1 MSAQIRMASEA
12 DAEQMLAI
20 YAPVV
25 RETIISFEYEPPSL
39 AEFRGRVRATLEGMP
54 WLVCDNDGEIAGYAY
69 ASPFRTRAGYGWAC
83 ELTVYVHHGYHRCGI
98 GRALYTSLFRCLA
111 LQGYCVA
118 VAAITIPNPASMALH
133 ESMGMRR
140 IGTYEKVGYKH
151 GQWLDD
157 GVWQLELQPTP
168 AEPEPPV
175 PWNEVAHLT
184 EWSECLSAGLAY
196 LKLQSG

>member
-1 MSAQIRMASEA
+1 MSAQIRMAAEA

-25 RETIISFEYEPPSL
+25 RETVISFEYEPPSL
-39 AEFRGRVRATLEGMP
+39 PEFRERIRTTLERMP
-54 WLVCDNDGEIAGYAY
+54 WLVCDNDSEIAGYAY
-69 ASPFRTRAGYGWAC
+69 SSPFRTREGYRWAC
-83 ELTVYVHHGYHRCGI
+83 ELTIYVHPGYHRCGI

-118 VAAITIPNPASMALH
+118 VATITIPNPASIALH

-140 IGTYEKVGYKH
+140 VGTYEKVGYKH

-157 GVWQLELQPTP
+157 GVWQIELQPMP
-168 AEPEPPV
+168 AEPDPPV
-175 PWNEVAHLT
+175 PWQQIAGSAQWREAI
-184 EWSECLSAGLAY
+184 SAGLAY
-196 LKLQSG
+196 LKL

>member
-1 MSAQIRMASEA
+1 MPAQIRMATEA
-12 DAEQMLAI
+12 DARQMLAI

-25 RETIISFEYEPPSL
+25 RETVISFEYEPPSL
-39 AEFRGRVRATLEGMP
+39 PEFCERIRTTVERMP

-69 ASPFRTRAGYGWAC
+69 ASPFRTRAGYQLTC
-83 ELTVYVHHGYHRCGI
+83 ELTIYVHPGYHRCGI

-118 VAAITIPNPASMALH
+118 VATITIPNPASIALH

-140 IGTYEKVGYKH
+140 VGTYEQVGYKH

-157 GVWQLELQPTP
+157 GVWQIELQPMP
-168 AEPEPPV
+168 ADPTPPV
-175 PWNEVAHLT
+175 PWHEVCGSDQWDQALAAGEQHLRV
-184 EWSECLSAGLAY
+184 
-196 LKLQSG
+196 

>member
-1 MSAQIRMASEA
+1 MSAQIRMAAEA

-25 RETIISFEYEPPSL
+25 RETVISFEYEPPSL
-39 AEFRGRVRATLEGMP
+39 PEFRERIRTTLERMP
-54 WLVCDNDGEIAGYAY
+54 WLVSDKDSEIAGYAY
-69 ASPFRTRAGYGWAC
+69 ASPFRTREGYRWAC
-83 ELTVYVHHGYHRCGI
+83 ELTIYVHRGYHRCGI

-118 VAAITIPNPASMALH
+118 VATITIPNTASIALH

-140 IGTYEKVGYKH
+140 VGTYEKVGYKH

-157 GVWQLELQPTP
+157 GVWQIELQPMP
-168 AEPEPPV
+168 AEPDPPV
-175 PWNEVAHLT
+175 PWQQIAGSAQWREAI
-184 EWSECLSAGLAY
+184 SAGLAY
-196 LKLQSG
+196 LKL

>member
-1 MSAQIRMASEA
+1 MEQNLQIRMASEA

-39 AEFRGRVRATLEGMP
+39 CEFRRRVRSVTERMP
-54 WLVCDNDGEIAGYAY
+54 WLVCDDDGEIAGYAY
-69 ASPFRTRAGYGWAC
+69 ASPFKTRAGYQWAC
-83 ELTVYVHHGYHRCGI
+83 ELTIYVHPGYHRCGI
-98 GRALYTSLFRCLA
+98 GRSLYTALFRCLA

-118 VAAITIPNPASMALH
+118 VATITIPNAASIALH

-140 IGTYEKVGYKH
+140 IGTYEQVGYKH

-157 GVWQLELQPTP
+157 GVWQIELQPMP
-168 AEPEPPV
+168 AEPDPPV
-175 PWNEVAHLT
+175 PWYEVSV
-184 EWSECLSAGLAY
+184 SEQWHGALAAGLAH
-196 LKLQSG
+196 LKL

>member
-1 MSAQIRMASEA
+1 MVTQIRMATEP

-25 RETIISFEYEPPSL
+25 RETVISFEYEPPSL
-39 AEFRGRVRATLEGMP
+39 PEFRDRVRATLKRMP

-69 ASPFRTRAGYGWAC
+69 ARPFRTRAGYRWTC
-83 ELTVYVHHGYHRCGI
+83 ELTVYIHPGYRRRGI
-98 GRALYTSLFRCLA
+98 GRALYTSLFQCLA

-118 VAAITIPNPASMALH
+118 VATITIPNPASVALH
-133 ESMGMRR
+133 ESMGMQR

-157 GVWQLELQPTP
+157 GVWQVELQPMP

-175 PWNEVAHLT
+175 PWRQPAASARWHDALG
-184 EWSECLSAGLAY
+184 AGLPH
-196 LKLQSG
+196 LKS

>member
-1 MSAQIRMASEA
+1 MAAQIRMAAEA

-25 RETIISFEYEPPSL
+25 RETTISFEYEPPSL
-39 AEFRGRVRATLEGMP
+39 AEFRERIRATLERMP
-54 WLVCDNDGEIAGYAY
+54 WLVCDSGGQIAGYAY

-83 ELTVYVHHGYHRCGI
+83 ELTVYVHPEYHRCGI

-118 VAAITIPNPASMALH
+118 VATITIPNAASIALH

-140 IGTYEKVGYKH
+140 IGTYENVGYKH

-157 GVWQLELQPTP
+157 GVWQIELQPIP
-168 AEPEPPV
+168 AKPDPAAPWQRIADSLQWPE
-175 PWNEVAHLT
+175 ALG
-184 EWSECLSAGLAY
+184 AGLPH
-196 LKLQSG
+196 LKL